1 MFVILSGVAGSGK
14 DTIKNELLKK
24 ISNSTTIRA
33 YTTRKPRDND
43 EDLKKYF
50 FVTQEEFIE
59 LIEQGELYEYSITH
73 GQYYGTSKKELD
85 SKLAD
90 KKIII
95 KDIDVNGTRDLIDI
109 FKGKMRVVSI
119 FLKVDK
125 EELYQRLINRG
136 ETEESARLRLARQEY
151 EESLLT
157 MYDYVILNEDLNKTI
172 KIAETIIKEEYKLL
186 KDNKD

>member
-14 DTIKNELLKK
+14 DTVKTELLKK

-33 YTTRKPRDND
+33 YTTREPRDTED
-43 EDLKKYF
+43 DLKKYF
-50 FVTQEEFIE
+50 FVTQEEFIS
-59 LIEQGELYEYSITH
+59 LIDQGDLYEYSINH
-73 GQYYGTSKKELD
+73 GNYYGTSKKELD

-90 KKIII
+90 KKIVI

-125 EELYQRLINRG
+125 DELYERLLHRG
-136 ETEESARLRLARQEY
+136 ETEDSAKLRLARQEY

-157 MYDYVILNEDLNKTI
+157 MYDYVVLNDDLDKAV
-172 KIAETIIKEEYKLL
+172 KIAQTIIEEEYKLIE
-186 KDNKD
+186 NKD